1 MSDQA
6 ALIESSGKTEL
17 APSGLRIAS
26 TLSWVAGILTIL
38 IALAVGIPTFG
49 QSTAGSVILVVTFG
63 AGVLACVAGYLVR
76 RRRKTGAFLVVF
88 AWALPTIT
96 SLVGGGGARA
106 GNVLL
111 FIAMVVL
118 LFNWKHL
125 R

>member
-1 MSDQA
+1 M
-6 ALIESSGKTEL
+6 L
-17 APSGLRIAS
+17 A
-26 TLSWVAGILTIL
+26 
-38 IALAVGIPTFG
+38 
-49 QSTAGSVILVVTFG
+49 VTFG